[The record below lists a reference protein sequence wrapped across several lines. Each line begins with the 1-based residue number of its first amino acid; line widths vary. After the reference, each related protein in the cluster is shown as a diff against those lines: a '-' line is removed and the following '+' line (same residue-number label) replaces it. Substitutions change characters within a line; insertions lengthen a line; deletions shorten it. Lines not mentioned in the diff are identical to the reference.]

1 MPRSKI
7 KAGKGLERTEDFAFR
22 GCENLKEIRMPEGVQ
37 TVHKGMFRECKKS
50 EKIYLIIPGS
60 SEPPVRTL
68 RATIPENESH

>member
-50 EKIYLIIPGS
+50 EKIYLI
-60 SEPPVRTL
+60 
-68 RATIPENESH
+68 